1 MNIELTPIFQ
11 LLKSIIQRE
20 IKLVYDAT
28 FYAKRKDKIRTLVFK
43 DTYQNEVLIWKHIQ
57 TETVKEYKD
66 LKQKLKEL
74 GYTIKSVTFDGK
86 RGFNI
91 EELTVN
97 PVTGECFYK
106 HQKLRATYRSL
117 RANLQYLFTCK
128 NYKNLKIANTT
139 NNLDRET
146 TAQ

>member
-1 MNIELTPIFQ
+1 M
-11 LLKSIIQRE
+11 
-20 IKLVYDAT
+20 
-28 FYAKRKDKIRTLVFK
+28 
-43 DTYQNEVLIWKHIQ
+43 
-57 TETVKEYKD
+57 
-66 LKQKLKEL
+66 

-86 RGFNI
+86 REFNI

-139 NNLDRET
+139 NNLDGGTFSLIKKEVKCT
-146 TAQ
+146 LLNEQKFKI